1 MRKAIFVILAAV
13 LLIANGQKADALV
26 NERVDNYYSDATFV
40 NACGY
45 TDTTCGSIWD
55 FESGGCYTNYRYHEV
70 YSCSTGEPVALDGT
84 VHIEASINTDSSG
97 VNHFALVAAG
107 NLMGSGQT
115 TGTVYTASDSDN
127 YNPDVDDPS
136 ADLTVELKS
145 DLKPQGST
153 STLMLVQMLHIVVDA
168 TGNISAQVVS
178 NSTSCGS

>member
-1 MRKAIFVILAAV
+1 MDGLRYKQVENSNDARRVRKMCAAAALGQSAITNSYDINLNNQVAV
-13 LLIANGQKADALV
+13 N
-26 NERVDNYYSDATFV
+26 
-40 NACGY
+40 
-45 TDTTCGSIWD
+45 
-55 FESGGCYTNYRYHEV
+55 
-70 YSCSTGEPVALDGT
+70 SCSTGEPVALDGT
-84 VHIEASINTDSSG
+84 VHIEASINTDSAG

-127 YNPDVDDPS
+127 YNSDVDDPS